1 MASKAQQETQS
12 GWRRFVSNLTAF
24 AEAAEMD
31 GVSYLEMRMKLLE
44 RRIARLE
51 GTRPDD
57 ADITEVN

>member
-1 MASKAQQETQS
+1 M
-12 GWRRFVSNLTAF
+12 SNLTAF

-51 GTRPDD
+51 VDD
-57 ADITEVN
+57 HRRERRQHHLGQ